1 MKRYDIQSWC
11 DRCGDHRGIPEPE
24 LSDDGDWVRYNDAA
38 DEMTAAKN
46 SLGQLRT
53 DLAYWRSL
61 AESRARVIEE
71 LEHLRCPPPRTN
83 L

>member
-38 DEMTAAKN
+38 DE
-46 SLGQLRT
+46 
-53 DLAYWRSL
+53 LAYWRSL